1 MMRGIAWVLS
11 LVCLLVACASGAAPR
26 RPASPSA
33 SVVTDNRI
41 EDASARRPSGKCG
54 SKRRAIDSGHQTREY
69 NRCRRCGRPRAY
81 YRKFG
86 ICRICL
92 REAAHE
98 GYIPG
103 MTKSSW

>member
-1 MMRGIAWVLS
+1 MAKKCLIIKSKQKPKFSTRGY
-11 LVCLLVACASGAAPR
+11 
-26 RPASPSA
+26 
-33 SVVTDNRI
+33 
-41 EDASARRPSGKCG
+41 
-54 SKRRAIDSGHQTREY
+54 TR
-69 NRCRRCGRPRAY
+69 CQFCGRPRAV